1 MLDSLSVPYRYREY
15 TREPLSEAELRDL
28 LRKLGVGAKD
38 ILRSRDAKGAGLTGE
53 EGDAALVA
61 AMAANPNLIQRP
73 IFALGDRAVVGRPPE
88 NVKQL
93 L

>member
-38 ILRSRDAKGAGLTGE
+38 ILRSRDA
-53 EGDAALVA
+53 
-61 AMAANPNLIQRP
+61 
-73 IFALGDRAVVGRPPE
+73 RAQG
-88 NVKQL
+88 
-93 L
+93 